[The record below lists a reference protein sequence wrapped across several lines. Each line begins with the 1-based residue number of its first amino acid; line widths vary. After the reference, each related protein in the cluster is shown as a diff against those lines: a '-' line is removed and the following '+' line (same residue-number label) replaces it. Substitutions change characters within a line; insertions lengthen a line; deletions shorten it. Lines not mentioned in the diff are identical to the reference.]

1 MKKKDREKLDQYID
15 RLAEGLKYCFNR
27 EYTSKY
33 MNRFVNMKYQ
43 SMLYNNEFVKLHLD
57 ILESNGINDTTEG
70 FVEEYSKIEH
80 ELNTYFCTNFKKSLK
95 ERWAKFTVIRNNN
108 DLVTHC
114 PPALFRFCHVGKI
127 LKIHGNTD
135 LVKAKW
141 VPKCIKDH
149 YPQTVYD
156 GLVKYENEKED
167 K

>member
-70 FVEEYSKIEH
+70 FTEEYSKIEH

-95 ERWAKFTVIRNNN
+95 EK
-108 DLVTHC
+108 L
-114 PPALFRFCHVGKI
+114 
-127 LKIHGNTD
+127 
-135 LVKAKW
+135 
-141 VPKCIKDH
+141 PKHFEELDAQK
-149 YPQTVYD
+149 
-156 GLVKYENEKED
+156 KKEKEE
-167 K
+167 KNEGKKSKK